1 MNQEIYSAKSGR
13 RVSGTQFDSYH
24 GLSVK
29 QLSAKQ
35 QMVVDC
41 FSADARLTREDISRN
56 TNLRLSS
63 VCGRVRE
70 LLDARRLM
78 VVGTQRC
85 MATGKQHELLGLVAQ

>member
-1 MNQEIYSAKSGR
+1 MQQDQIYGATGR
-13 RVSGTQFDSYH
+13 RISGTQFDAYH
-24 GLSVK
+24 ALTVK
-29 QLSAKQ
+29 ALTTTQ

-41 FSADARLTREDISRN
+41 FTPDSRLTREDIARN

-70 LLDARRLM
+70 LLDARRLH

-85 MATGKQHELLGLVAQ
+85 IATGKQHELLGLVA